1 MQGLILSVK
10 QNVDGDYEVFESFLF
25 QELARFK
32 EGKYAVSIIDYKEF
46 DQVWKFSL
54 KIEAKNTSN
63 NAIEV
68 DQTQRSLSIDWWR
81 GKQYGWKKKYL
92 YHVFEEA
99 MKFLHISLP
108 LNKNLNLTL
117 LLFCWMKKQII
128 SIYQ

>member
-46 DQVWKFSL
+46 NQVWKFSL

-68 DQTQRSLSIDWWR
+68 DQTQRTLSID
-81 GKQYGWKKKYL
+81 
-92 YHVFEEA
+92 
-99 MKFLHISLP
+99 
-108 LNKNLNLTL
+108 
-117 LLFCWMKKQII
+117 
-128 SIYQ
+128 